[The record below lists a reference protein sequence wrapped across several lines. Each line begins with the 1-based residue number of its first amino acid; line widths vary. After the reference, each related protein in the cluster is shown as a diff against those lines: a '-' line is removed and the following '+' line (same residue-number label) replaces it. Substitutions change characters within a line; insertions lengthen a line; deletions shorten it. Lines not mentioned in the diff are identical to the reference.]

1 LCRVLIPTLLFA
13 STGQFDCR
21 CIEKTVPLSMV
32 LTGLSTIAIA
42 PRTQL
47 HLLSQHA
54 QAHGLFVSH
63 QVQAHALKL
72 PAIALR
78 KGNNNGS

>member
-1 LCRVLIPTLLFA
+1 MR
-13 STGQFDCR
+13 
-21 CIEKTVPLSMV
+21 
-32 LTGLSTIAIA
+32 LSTIAIA

-63 QVQAHALKL
+63 QVQAHKLKL
-72 PAIALR
+72 PAIALP